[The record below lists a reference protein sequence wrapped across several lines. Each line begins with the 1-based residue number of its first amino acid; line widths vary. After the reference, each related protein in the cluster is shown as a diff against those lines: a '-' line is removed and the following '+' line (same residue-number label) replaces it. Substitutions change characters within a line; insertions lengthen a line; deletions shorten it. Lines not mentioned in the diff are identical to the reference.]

1 MTVHSVKHKRR
12 IIGCFSLILFII
24 FGSAFGI
31 SVLKVIKAKKE
42 KPEVYE
48 KRIPVFNVASTNISV
63 IKTFTTIIK
72 PDKSIELSAAINE
85 EIKNI
90 YVEIGSVVTQGQI
103 LIELDDRY
111 KKIDVR
117 KAMSKVLEST
127 VALSNATIDLCNNRG
142 LYDANV
148 VGDDTLRKY
157 IVSQR
162 NAIAAN
168 ENNKAVLDFMKER
181 LIDCVINAP
190 CNGKIS
196 KRYVEAGERIK
207 SNQPLLDMVDDAKL
221 RIIFYVGDRD
231 IFSIKPGKKVI
242 FTTGE
247 LQDIIS
253 TATVAYVG
261 SDVEPRSLLYRIEA
275 LYDNKDSSIKPG
287 ILGKVKVPLRKYK
300 NIIVIPSYTIKN
312 DENGDFV
319 TLLVGTSNVNA
330 RIETGQEYRQWVE
343 IKKGLKSGDKIILK

>member
-12 IIGCFSLILFII
+12 VIGCFSIILFII

-31 SVLKVIKAKKE
+31 SVLKVINAKKE
-42 KPEVYE
+42 KPEVFE
-48 KRIPVFNVASTNISV
+48 KIIPVFNVASTNISV

-85 EIKNI
+85 EVKNI
-90 YVEIGSVVTQGQI
+90 YVEIGNVVTQGQI

-117 KAMSKVLEST
+117 KAMSKALESK

-181 LIDCVINAP
+181 LIDCVISAP
-190 CNGKIS
+190 CDGKIS
-196 KRYVEAGERIK
+196 KKYVDAGERIK
-207 SNQPLLDMVDDAKL
+207 SHQPLLDMIADEKL

-231 IFSIKPGKKVI
+231 IFSINPGKNVI

-261 SDVEPRSLLYRIEA
+261 SDVEPKSLLYRVEA
-275 LYDNKDSSIKPG
+275 IYDNKDSTIKPG
-287 ILGKVKVPLRKYK
+287 ILGKVKVPLREYK
-300 NIIVIPSYTIKN
+300 DFIFIPSYTIKN
-312 DENGDFV
+312 DKNGDFV
-319 TLLVGTSNVNA
+319 TLLVGSSNVNA
-330 RIETGQEYRQWVE
+330 RIETGQEYKQWVE
-343 IKKGLKSGDKIILK
+343 IKNGLKSGDKIILK